1 MAGEE
6 TLHADWGTTRV
17 TWRRPMKKRVLIDT
31 SSAILLYKTGWMAC
45 LMAYALTC
53 PTGNLK
59 FFLP

>member
-6 TLHADWGTTRV
+6 ALHADWGTTRG

-31 SSAILLYKTGWMAC
+31 SSAILLYKTGWVAP
-45 LMAYALTC
+45 LMEYALTC
-53 PTGNLK
+53 PTENLR